1 MKFGSSNSFMLYPS
15 PKISPRTRR
24 IGIYYRYNFCNWK
37 TLPTLFQNT
46 FVPFLCIFLWE
57 SFEKFDFLNFNPY
70 GGPFGKASVFQVA
83 VLNRKL
89 MDTTNIPF
97 SSHPLRVEFEEDER
111 VNTFLP
117 NLSHCQLM
125 WQYEEKR
132 HTTNLSSEASCYL
145 TLIAYPSKKS
155 SRRRNA
161 SVNCNLNFE

>member
-125 WQYEEKR
+125 WQCEETRKSVTPQICQAKQATIWRLSHIHLKR
-132 HTTNLSSEASCYL
+132 AADEEMQVSTV
-145 TLIAYPSKKS
+145 I
-155 SRRRNA
+155 
-161 SVNCNLNFE
+161 